1 MKDFLNAV
9 NECKDIE
16 TLQNVV
22 SILFEGMQKGMKDTS
37 LFATIKTAYS
47 ELVGCHYCEELA
59 ELYYSC
65 EGLDNEVYDAA
76 KLSYTQDIQASYPD
90 VTLYDWI
97 VLYGRISKNT
107 KGADSIIEACK
118 VFLNNKFSPYFDID

>member
-1 MKDFLNAV
+1 MKDFFKVVDA
-9 NECKDIE
+9 CDDI
-16 TLQNVV
+16 QVVKNVV
-22 SILFEGMQKGMKDTS
+22 NILIDGMKTGMKDTCM
-37 LFATIKTAYS
+37 FATIKVAYS
-47 ELVGCHYCEELA
+47 ELVGCHYSEELA

-107 KGADSIIEACK
+107 KGADSIIEAID
-118 VFLNNKFSPYFDID
+118 VVVNKK